1 MGIELA
7 IIGAVAGLAGGALS
21 AYSEYQSGKAQDKA
35 AQAQAQQLQLQ
46 AENERSR
53 AAMAQIQGQQE
64 AERRYLQL
72 SQDIGSMYANFAG
85 NGLEISNSGTV
96 GSALKTGVTE
106 AGQDVKTIEDNTR
119 MNVWGFLSNATQY
132 ENQASLARFQ
142 GKSAKKSGMMSAIG
156 AGVGGIGSAISGA
169 TGGLS
174 LGTSLMTQF
183 GTPSFFGG
191 K

>member
-7 IIGAVAGLAGGALS
+7 IVGAVAALAAGGVS
-21 AYSEYQSGKAQDKA
+21 AYSQYQAGKAQDKA
-35 AQAQAQQLQLQ
+35 AQAQAQQLQIQ
-46 AENERSR
+46 AENERAR
-53 AAMAQIQGQQE
+53 ASVAQLQGQQE

-96 GSALKTGVTE
+96 GSALKTTVNE

-119 MNVWGFLSNATQY
+119 MNVWGHLANATQY
-132 ENQASLARFQ
+132 MNQSSLAIFQ
-142 GKSAKKSGMMSAIG
+142 GKSAKKAGLMGAIG
-156 AGVGGIGSAISGA
+156 TGIGSIGSAISAGA
-169 TGGLS
+169 GGLS
-174 LGTSLMTQF
+174 LGNKLQTEF
-183 GTPSFFGG
+183 GTPSFF